1 MIALKDDL
9 RVRNALSVIENVRFM
24 TYAVK
29 FEPTEVVIP

>member
-9 RVRNALSVIENVRFM
+9 RVRNALSVIDNVRFM

-29 FEPTEVVIP
+29 FESTEVVIP